1 MIPHSRRAP
10 GSSDE
15 MPGMR
20 IQIEPPLGL
29 MVPCHLSVFLTE
41 YDILSVQIKIT
52 LQFILSVIV
61 VIIPSV
67 LKTKE
72 TFESFHEF
80 KRQRKCFIVINIDF
94 PGAM

>member
-1 MIPHSRRAP
+1 
-10 GSSDE
+10 

-29 MVPCHLSVFLTE
+29 MVSCHLSVFLTE
-41 YDILSVQIKIT
+41 YDILNVQIKIT

-72 TFESFHEF
+72 TFESFCEF
-80 KRQRKCFIVINIDF
+80 RRQRKCFIVINIDF

>member
-1 MIPHSRRAP
+1 
-10 GSSDE
+10 

-41 YDILSVQIKIT
+41 YDILNVQVKIT

-61 VIIPSV
+61 VIIPSI
-67 LKTKE
+67 LMTKE
-72 TFESFHEF
+72 TFWKVFMNS
-80 KRQRKCFIVINIDF
+80 KDRGN
-94 PGAM
+94 ALLSLT

>member
-1 MIPHSRRAP
+1 MVP
-10 GSSDE
+10 SDE

-29 MVPCHLSVFLTE
+29 MVTCHLSVFLTK
-41 YDILSVQIKIT
+41 YDILNVQVEIT

-72 TFESFHEF
+72 TFLKVFMNS
-80 KRQRKCFIVINIDF
+80 KCRGNALLSLI
-94 PGAM
+94 